1 MDAKF
6 SFLQKKY
13 MREVAFIKQNKEKW
27 LSFEKAIVNND
38 FDNPD
43 ELASQY
49 IHVINDLAYAQ
60 TYYPKSK
67 VITYLNQ
74 LSANAY
80 QKIYK
85 TKTTDTNRII
95 SFWKTE
101 VPLICYQYRKFIY
114 VAFLIFFA
122 FTFIGAI
129 SAANDGEFVRSVL
142 GDNYVNMSL
151 ENIEAGDPV
160 AVYKSG
166 SNWGSFIGITI
177 NNLRVGLIAFVL
189 GVFLGVGTLYIMFKN
204 CIMLGSFQYFF
215 YDKGVFWESV
225 RGIWIHG
232 AMEIFA
238 IVIECAAGLI
248 LGASILF
255 PATYSRYTSF
265 KKGAKIGVK
274 ILISTFPF
282 TFAAGFLEGF
292 ITRYSNIMPHWL
304 SVSIILI
311 TLSIISY
318 YYLIYPFKIQKQVTQ
333 PQNLSPVIH

>member
-1 MDAKF
+1 
-6 SFLQKKY
+6 

-27 LSFEKAIVNND
+27 LSFEKAVFNND
-38 FDNPD
+38 FKNPD

-49 IHVINDLAYAQ
+49 IHLINDLAYAQ

-74 LSANAY
+74 LAVKAY

-85 TKTTDTNRII
+85 TKPENTNRII

-101 VPLICYQYRKFIY
+101 IPLICYQYRKFIY
-114 VAFLIFFA
+114 VAFIIFFT
-122 FTFIGAI
+122 FTSIGVI
-129 SAANDGEFVRSVL
+129 SAANDGEFVRSIL

-177 NNLRVGLIAFVL
+177 NNLKVGMIAFVL
-189 GVFLGVGTLYIMFKN
+189 GVFLGIGTLYIMFKN

-215 YDKGVFWESV
+215 YEKEVFWESV

-232 AMEIFA
+232 SMEIFA
-238 IVIECAAGLI
+238 IVIEAAAGLI

-255 PATYSRYTSF
+255 PGTHSRYTSF
-265 KKGAKIGVK
+265 KIGAKTGIK

-282 TFAAGFLEGF
+282 TFLAGFLEGF
-292 ITRYSNIMPHWL
+292 VTRYSNIMPHIL

-311 TLSIISY
+311 TLSAISY
-318 YYLIYPFKIQKQVTQ
+318 YYLIYPFKVQKNITK
-333 PQNLSPVIH
+333 NLMPNPSHI

>member
-1 MDAKF
+1 
-6 SFLQKKY
+6 
-13 MREVAFIKQNKEKW
+13 MREVSFIKQNKEKW
-27 LSFEKAIVNND
+27 LSFEKAVFNND
-38 FDNPD
+38 FKDAD

-49 IHVINDLAYAQ
+49 IHLINDLAYAQ

-67 VITYLNQ
+67 VISYLNQ
-74 LSANAY
+74 LAAKAF

-85 TKTTDTNRII
+85 TKREDTNRIF

-101 VPLICYQYRKFIY
+101 IPLICYQYRTFIY
-114 VAFLIFFA
+114 TAFIVFFA

-166 SNWGSFIGITI
+166 SNWGSFIGITV
-177 NNLRVGLIAFVL
+177 NNLRVGIISFIL
-189 GVFLGVGTLYIMFKN
+189 GVFGGIGTLWILFKN

-238 IVIECAAGLI
+238 IVIEAAAGLI

-255 PATYSRYTSF
+255 PKTHSRYTSF
-265 KKGAKIGVK
+265 KLGAKTGVK

-282 TFAAGFLEGF
+282 TFSAGFLEGF
-292 ITRYSNIMPHWL
+292 ITRYSNIMPIWL
-304 SVSIILI
+304 SSFIILT

-318 YYLIYPFKIQKQVTQ
+318 YYLIYPFKIQKKITQ
-333 PQNLSPVIH
+333 QSILSPTNY

>member
-1 MDAKF
+1 
-6 SFLQKKY
+6 

-67 VITYLNQ
+67 VIAYLNQ

-85 TKTTDTNRII
+85 TKSTDTNRIV

-101 VPLICYQYRKFIY
+101 VPLICYQYRKFIHI
-114 VAFLIFFA
+114 AFIIFAA

-142 GDNYVNMSL
+142 GDDYVNMSL

-177 NNLRVGLIAFVL
+177 NNLRVGIIAFVL

-215 YDKGVFWESV
+215 YDKGVIWESV

-255 PATYSRYTSF
+255 PATHSRYTSF
-265 KKGAKIGVK
+265 KIGAKTGIK

-304 SVSIILI
+304 SVTIIII

-318 YYLIYPFKIQKQVTQ
+318 YYLIYPFKVQKQITQ
-333 PQNLSPVIH
+333 TPILSPTHI